1 MKEELSED
9 LQIYQRIHEAFK
21 NSYDVIINNKD
32 PYRYIQLEGD
42 VVYAHDIE
50 APLDIESIQHM
61 ISYWEDFE
69 EYEMCAKLKHLE
81 NEITRLSARDKRPS
95 SKYSYTP

>member
-1 MKEELSED
+1 MNLEEYVD
-9 LQIYQRIHEAFK
+9 VAHR

-81 NEITRLSARDKRPS
+81 NEII
-95 SKYSYTP
+95 